1 MSSFYQW
8 DGDVLILN
16 IRGTAGAKRDVID
29 KVIGDQLKVS
39 VKAAPEA
46 GKATKYMVRFLAGEF
61 GVSSRDIE
69 VVFGATNVK
78 KQFRIKA
85 PTRLPSVIERDGG

>member
-1 MSSFYQW
+1 MPSFYQW

-16 IRGTAGAKRDVID
+16 IRGAGSAKQDVIG

-46 GKATKYMVRFLAGEF
+46 GKATNYMVRFLAGEF
-61 GVSSRDIE
+61 GVSPRDIE
-69 VVFGATNVK
+69 VVFGKTNVN
-78 KQFRIKA
+78 KQIRIKA
-85 PTRLPSVIERDGG
+85 PTRLPSVIEREGG